1 MKKKIRVALFIE
13 LLFGLSQ
20 LVAQAPPAIYVNTI
34 READSLYSI
43 GLYEDAAW
51 RYSAAFKSLGWKG
64 YMPDRYNAACAWALI
79 NNADSAFFNLER
91 IANKQQYGQYRQL
104 SRDKDLLNLHQD
116 ARWPA
121 LLVLVRSNRNK
132 TIPFINESLVNQLDT
147 ILASDQ
153 DGRYQL
159 DDLEEAYGLNSN
171 EVKTLWRQINY
182 QDSLNLIKVK
192 AILNQYGWLGR
203 DVLGAEANQTLFLVI
218 QHADLGT
225 QETYL
230 PMMRE
235 AVAKANASGADLALL
250 EDRVALRQGR
260 KQIYGSQI
268 GSYPNS
274 NRCFVSPLE
283 DPDNVDKRRASVN
296 MRPLADYVAI
306 WGIQWDVEQYKKDL
320 PEIEL
325 IDKANRG
332 LK

>member
-1 MKKKIRVALFIE
+1 MKIRVALFIT
-13 LLFGLSQ
+13 LFVGLSQ

-34 READSLYSI
+34 READSLYHI
-43 GLYEDAAW
+43 GLYKDAAW
-51 RYSAAFKSLGWKG
+51 RYSVAFKSLGWKG
-64 YMPDRYNAACAWALI
+64 YMQDRYNAACAWALI

-91 IANKQQYGQYRQL
+91 IANKQQYEQYAQL

-121 LLVLVRSNRNK
+121 LLSLVKSNRNK
-132 TIPFINESLVNQLDT
+132 AIPFINESLVNQLDS
-147 ILASDQ
+147 ILVSDQ
-153 DGRYQL
+153 EGRYQL
-159 DDLEEAYGLNSN
+159 DDVEATYGIDSK
-171 EVKTLWRQINY
+171 EVKTLWRQIDY

-203 DVLGAEANQTLFLVI
+203 DVLGVEANQTLFLVI
-218 QHADLGT
+218 QHSDLAT

-230 PMMRE
+230 PIMRE

-268 GSYPNS
+268 GRYPNS
-274 NRCFVSPLE
+274 NRYFVSSLE
-283 DPDNVDKRRASVN
+283 DPDNVDKRRASVY
-296 MRPLADYVAI
+296 MRPLAEYAAI
-306 WGIQWDVEQYKKDL
+306 WNIQWDVEQYKKDL

-325 IDKANRG
+325 IDKANWG
-332 LK
+332 VK